1 MQIDIEA
8 TGIELTPPLREYIEE
23 KIGKLDK
30 LLKKFDEGSVSVRV
44 EIGRTTKHH
53 RQGDVYRAEANL
65 RFPGGF
71 LRAEH
76 QGEDVRV
83 AVNEVRE
90 KLQREI
96 EKLKASH

>member
-8 TGIELTPPLREYIEE
+8 TNIELTAPLREYIEE
-23 KIGKLDK
+23 KMGKLNK
-30 LLKKFDEGSVSVRV
+30 FLKPFEGSDLRVRV
-44 EIGRTTKHH
+44 EVARTSKHH

-65 RFPGGF
+65 YLPGKI

-76 QGEDVRV
+76 KSDDIRV
-83 AVNEVRE
+83 AINQVKD

-96 EKLKASH
+96 RKHKTD